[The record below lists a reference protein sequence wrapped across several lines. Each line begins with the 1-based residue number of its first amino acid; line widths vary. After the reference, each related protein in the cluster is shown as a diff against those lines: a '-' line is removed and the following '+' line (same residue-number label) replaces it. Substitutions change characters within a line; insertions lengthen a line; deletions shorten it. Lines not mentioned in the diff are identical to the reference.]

1 MIKKILIIIMFIYI
15 FFNIF
20 FYPTTSYGAIITKEA
35 NNFELTLY
43 SNVGATINKEEKEK
57 AISTLQKTFGY
68 AGDKL
73 SNGENT
79 MRFRTK
85 IKITEESK
93 INEGKYIIQIGE
105 DKRNNDKEYKPIIMP
120 SNGWFDVVYKKYYS
134 YEQLVSTYGCPEK
147 KNALTVG
154 STWDVLLIGG
164 GSQDSWTSGSG
175 NHEANQKIVIKATK
189 LYSGKDYNTGEQ
201 EQLREGTNFIEVES
215 IGGAIKETIEKAVGK
230 LLMMVLDLFR
240 GLIADG
246 PQMILNSIE
255 TSNYSEGIDKI
266 KPWAITYE
274 PEKILQDKNKNLYVN
289 FSENG
294 SNEGS
299 DEQIPK
305 YEEAKSNGFDKE
317 TEIPI
322 IPVDLYSIVTGQLE
336 EFDANFFSK
345 PKSKNISEWQKIRNS
360 FASTLVHIVIYL
372 SSAILIGVMIFY
384 GISLVKK
391 SLTPDEK
398 KKYVSRINEF
408 VKSILMLVGSV
419 VIMNLCIY
427 FTNMIFNNLKVSET
441 NEPPIRVILQNEDK
455 IYSFSTNI
463 TGYTRYMS
471 SISKVDKIGN
481 KLTYT
486 LFYIV
491 LVWVNIIVVI
501 AMFVR
506 LIVLIILSV
515 LGPVFAVMHSLGKED
530 SVQKKYQNWII
541 QYVIWTSIPIVLAI
555 IYKIMLIVA
564 F

>member
-1 MIKKILIIIMFIYI
+1 M
-15 FFNIF
+15 
-20 FYPTTSYGAIITKEA
+20 
-35 NNFELTLY
+35 
-43 SNVGATINKEEKEK
+43 
-57 AISTLQKTFGY
+57 
-68 AGDKL
+68 
-73 SNGENT
+73 
-79 MRFRTK
+79 
-85 IKITEESK
+85 
-93 INEGKYIIQIGE
+93 
-105 DKRNNDKEYKPIIMP
+105 
-120 SNGWFDVVYKKYYS
+120 
-134 YEQLVSTYGCPEK
+134 
-147 KNALTVG
+147 
-154 STWDVLLIGG
+154 
-164 GSQDSWTSGSG
+164 
-175 NHEANQKIVIKATK
+175 
-189 LYSGKDYNTGEQ
+189 
-201 EQLREGTNFIEVES
+201 
-215 IGGAIKETIEKAVGK
+215 
-230 LLMMVLDLFR
+230 
-240 GLIADG
+240 
-246 PQMILNSIE
+246 
-255 TSNYSEGIDKI
+255 
-266 KPWAITYE
+266 
-274 PEKILQDKNKNLYVN
+274 
-289 FSENG
+289 
-294 SNEGS
+294 
-299 DEQIPK
+299 
-305 YEEAKSNGFDKE
+305 
-317 TEIPI
+317 
-322 IPVDLYSIVTGQLE
+322 
-336 EFDANFFSK
+336 
-345 PKSKNISEWQKIRNS
+345 
-360 FASTLVHIVIYL
+360 HIVIYL
-372 SSAILIGVMIFY
+372 SSAILIGVMIFH